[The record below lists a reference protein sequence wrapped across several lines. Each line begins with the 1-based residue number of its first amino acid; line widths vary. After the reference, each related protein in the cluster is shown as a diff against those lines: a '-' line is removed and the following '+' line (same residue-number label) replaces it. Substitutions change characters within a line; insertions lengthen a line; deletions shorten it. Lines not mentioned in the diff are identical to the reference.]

1 MLTIAAFVGAIAILV
16 FVHEFGHFWIA
27 RRCGVKVLRFSI
39 GFGKVLYTRV
49 IGETEWALSLIPLGG
64 YVRMLDEREDPVP
77 AEQLQYA
84 FNRKPVWQRMAI
96 VAAGPMANFLLAIV
110 LYWVVMMHGVPG
122 LKPTLGDIPAGT
134 PAALAQMQAGE
145 TLVRI
150 NDEPVP
156 SWQEVRWTLLELALQ
171 QADVRIEALSR
182 NGMLQNHILSLG
194 GLEAKD
200 LDGEFLDKLGLHL
213 YQPKISPVIGQF
225 APDSVAH
232 AAGLQLGDKIV
243 RINEI
248 AIKDWRDLVAVV
260 SNHADQSVQIE
271 VLRGDSTLKLTLI
284 PKAEVQN
291 GKTIGKL
298 GVGPKIDQTEW
309 DALFVEVSYP
319 PVEAAW
325 QALRKTWETSSVS
338 LKIFGKMLL
347 GEVSVKNISGPVTI
361 ADYAGQSAH
370 MGWVSYLGFLALISI
385 SLGVLNLLPIPLLDG
400 GHLLYYAV
408 EWIKGSAV
416 SERLWELGQK
426 VGIALIGTLMIFALY
441 NDLNRLISG

>member
-1 MLTIAAFVGAIAILV
+1 MLTIIAFIGAIAILV
-16 FVHEFGHFWIA
+16 FIHEFGHFWVA

-39 GFGKVLYTRV
+39 GFGKVIYTRV
-49 IGETEWALSLIPLGG
+49 IGETEWVLSLIPLGG

-77 AEQLQYA
+77 DDLLPYA

-96 VAAGPMANFLLAIV
+96 VAAGPLSNFLLAIV
-110 LYWVVMMHGVPG
+110 LYWVVMLHGVPG

-156 SWQEVRWTLLELALQ
+156 SWQEVRWTLLDLALKQ
-171 QADVRIEALSR
+171 GDVRIEGLSR
-182 NGMLQNHILSLG
+182 NGMLQTHSLSLG
-194 GLEAKD
+194 GLETKD
-200 LDGEFLDKLGLHL
+200 LEGDFLDKLGLHS
-213 YQPKISPVIGQF
+213 YQPKILPVIGQF
-225 APDSVAH
+225 APDSVAQ

-243 RINEI
+243 RINNVVI
-248 AIKDWRDLVAVV
+248 QDWRDLVAVI
-260 SNHADQSVQIE
+260 SSHAEQSVQVE
-271 VLRGDSTLKLTLI
+271 VQRGDAILQRTLI

-291 GKTIGKL
+291 GKSIGKL
-298 GVGPKIDQTEW
+298 GVGPKIDQAEW
-309 DALFVEVSYP
+309 DALFVEVRYP

-338 LKIFGKMLL
+338 LKMFGKMLL
-347 GEVSVKNISGPVTI
+347 GEVSLKNISGPVTI

-416 SERLWELGQK
+416 SERMWELGQK
-426 VGIALIGTLMIFALY
+426 VGMALIGTLMIFALY

>member
-1 MLTIAAFVGAIAILV
+1 MLTIIAFIGAIAILV
-16 FVHEFGHFWIA
+16 FIHEFGHFWVA

-39 GFGKVLYTRV
+39 GFGKVIYTRV
-49 IGETEWALSLIPLGG
+49 IGETEWVLSLIPLGG

-77 AEQLQYA
+77 DDLLQYA

-96 VAAGPMANFLLAIV
+96 VAAGPLSNFLLAIV
-110 LYWVVMMHGVPG
+110 LYWVVMLHGVPG

-134 PAALAQMQAGE
+134 PAAIAQMQAGE

-156 SWQEVRWTLLELALQ
+156 SWQEVRWTLLDLALKQ
-171 QADVRIEALSR
+171 GDVRIEGLSR
-182 NGMLQNHILSLG
+182 NGMLQTHTLSLG
-194 GLEAKD
+194 GLETKD
-200 LDGEFLDKLGLHL
+200 LEGDFLDKLGLYL
-213 YQPKISPVIGQF
+213 YQPKILPVIGQF
-225 APDSVAH
+225 APDSVAQ

-243 RINEI
+243 RINNVVI
-248 AIKDWRDLVAVV
+248 QDWRDLVAVI
-260 SNHADQSVQIE
+260 SSHAEQSVQVE
-271 VLRGDSTLKLTLI
+271 VQRGDAILQRTLI

-291 GKTIGKL
+291 GKSIGKL
-298 GVGPKIDQTEW
+298 GVGPKIDQAEW
-309 DALFVEVSYP
+309 DALFVEVRYP

-338 LKIFGKMLL
+338 LKMFGKMLL
-347 GEVSVKNISGPVTI
+347 GEVSLKNISGPVTI
-361 ADYAGQSAH
+361 ADYAGQSAE

-416 SERLWELGQK
+416 SERMWELGQK
-426 VGIALIGTLMIFALY
+426 VGMALIGTLMIFALY

>member
-16 FVHEFGHFWIA
+16 FVHEFGHFWVA

-39 GFGKVLYTRV
+39 GFGKVIYTRM

-77 AEQLQYA
+77 DDLLQYA

-96 VAAGPMANFLLAIV
+96 VAAGPLSNFLLAIV

-134 PAALAQMQAGE
+134 PAATAQLQAGE
-145 TLVRI
+145 TLLRI

-156 SWQEVRWTLLELALQ
+156 SWQEVRWALLDLALKQ
-171 QADVRIEALSR
+171 GDVRIEGLSR
-182 NGMLQNHILSLG
+182 NGMLQTHILSLG
-194 GLEAKD
+194 GLETKD
-200 LDGEFLDKLGLHL
+200 LEGEFLDKLGLYL
-213 YQPKISPVIGQF
+213 YQPKVLVIVEQF
-225 APDSVAH
+225 APNSAGQE
-232 AAGLQLGDKIV
+232 AGLQLGDIIV
-243 RINEI
+243 RINEKPI
-248 AIKDWRDLVAVV
+248 ANWRELVAVV
-260 SNHADQSVQIE
+260 GRHANQALRVE
-271 VLRGDSTLKLTLI
+271 VLRGNAPLTLTI
-284 PKAEVQN
+284 TPRAEAKTGQGKFGIVQKN
-291 GKTIGKL
+291 
-298 GVGPKIDQTEW
+298 DQAEW

-319 PVEAAW
+319 PVEALW

-338 LKIFGKMLL
+338 LKMFGKMLM

-408 EWIKGSAV
+408 EWIKGSPV
-416 SERLWELGQK
+416 SERIMELGQK

>member
-1 MLTIAAFVGAIAILV
+1 MLTITAFVTAIAILV
-16 FVHEFGHFWIA
+16 FVHEFGHFWVA

-49 IGETEWALSLIPLGG
+49 IGETEWAVSLIPLGG

-77 AEQLQYA
+77 ADQVQYA

-96 VAAGPMANFLLAIV
+96 VAAGPLANFLLAIV

-134 PAALAQMQAGE
+134 PAAIAQMQAGE

-150 NDEPVP
+150 NEEPVP
-156 SWQEVRWTLLELALQ
+156 SWQEVRWALLDLALQ
-171 QADVRIEALSR
+171 QGDVRIEAVSR
-182 NGMLQNHILSLG
+182 DGMLQNHILSLG

-200 LDGEFLDKLGLHL
+200 LEGDFLDKLGLYL
-213 YQPKISPVIGQF
+213 YQPKILPVIGQF
-225 APDSVAH
+225 APDSVAQ

-243 RINEI
+243 RINNVVI
-248 AIKDWRDLVAVV
+248 QDWRDLVAVI
-260 SNHADQSVQIE
+260 SSHAEQSVQIE
-271 VLRGDSTLKLTLI
+271 VQRGDAILQRALI

-291 GKTIGKL
+291 GKSIGKL
-298 GVGPKIDQTEW
+298 GVEPKIDQAEW
-309 DALFVEVSYP
+309 NALFVEVSYP

-338 LKIFGKMLL
+338 LKMFGKMLL
-347 GEVSVKNISGPVTI
+347 GEVSLKNISGPVTI
-361 ADYAGQSAH
+361 ADYAGQSAQ

-416 SERLWELGQK
+416 SERMWELGQK
-426 VGIALIGTLMIFALY
+426 VGMALIGTLMIFALY

>member
-1 MLTIAAFVGAIAILV
+1 
-16 FVHEFGHFWIA
+16 
-27 RRCGVKVLRFSI
+27 
-39 GFGKVLYTRV
+39 
-49 IGETEWALSLIPLGG
+49 
-64 YVRMLDEREDPVP
+64 
-77 AEQLQYA
+77 
-84 FNRKPVWQRMAI
+84 MAI
-96 VAAGPMANFLLAIV
+96 VAAGPLSNFLLAIV

-134 PAALAQMQAGE
+134 PAATAQLQAGE
-145 TLVRI
+145 TLLRI

-156 SWQEVRWTLLELALQ
+156 SWQEVRWALLDLALKQ
-171 QADVRIEALSR
+171 GDVRIEGLSR
-182 NGMLQNHILSLG
+182 NGMLQTHTLSLG
-194 GLEAKD
+194 GLETKD
-200 LDGEFLDKLGLHL
+200 LEGDFLDKLGLYL
-213 YQPKISPVIGQF
+213 YQPKILPVIGQF
-225 APDSVAH
+225 APDSVAQ

-243 RINEI
+243 RINNVVI
-248 AIKDWRDLVAVV
+248 QDWRDLVAVI
-260 SNHADQSVQIE
+260 SSHADQSVQIE
-271 VLRGDSTLKLTLI
+271 VQRGETILKRALI

-325 QALRKTWETSSVS
+325 QSLRKTWETSSVS
-338 LKIFGKMLL
+338 LKMFGKMLL
-347 GEVSVKNISGPVTI
+347 GEVSIKNISGPVTI

-416 SERLWELGQK
+416 SERMWELGQK

>member
-1 MLTIAAFVGAIAILV
+1 MLTIVAFIGAISVLV
-16 FVHEFGHFWIA
+16 FIHEFGHYWVA

-39 GFGKVLYTRV
+39 GFGKVIYTRI
-49 IGETEWALSLIPLGG
+49 IGETEWVVSLIPLGG

-77 AEQLQYA
+77 ADQVQYA

-96 VAAGPMANFLLAIV
+96 VAAGPIANFLLAIV
-110 LYWVVMMHGVPG
+110 LYWVVMLHGVPG

-134 PAALAQMQAGE
+134 PAAIAQMQAGE

-156 SWQEVRWTLLELALQ
+156 SWQEVRWALLELALQ
-171 QADVRIEALSR
+171 QTEVRIEAWSR
-182 NGMLQNHILSLG
+182 NGMLVTHILSLS
-194 GLEAKD
+194 GLETKD
-200 LDGEFLDKLGLHL
+200 LEDDFLDKLGLHL
-213 YQPKISPVIGQF
+213 YQPTILPVVGQF
-225 APDSVAH
+225 APNSVAQ
-232 AAGLQLGDKIV
+232 AAGLQLGDVIT
-243 RINEI
+243 RINDQPIHHWHE
-248 AIKDWRDLVAVV
+248 LVAIV
-260 SNHADQSVQIE
+260 SSHANE
-271 VLRGDSTLKLTLI
+271 VLRVSVLRGNVPIDLSIT
-284 PKAEVQN
+284 PRAEEKTGQ
-291 GKTIGKL
+291 GKFGI
-298 GVGPKIDQTEW
+298 GPKIDKSEW

-319 PVEAAW
+319 PMEALW

-338 LKIFGKMLL
+338 LKMFGKMLL

-361 ADYAGQSAH
+361 ADYAGQSAE
-370 MGWVSYLGFLALISI
+370 MGWMSYLGFLALISI

-416 SERLWELGQK
+416 SERGWELGQK